1 MIGFFRQNV
10 FIRCQGKC
18 VPSVIVISSFEV
30 TYFCLQSCQK
40 WQNRPKSPFLP
51 FSEVIFNTLKTFAPL
66 RPSCTFHLGPKLVV
80 FIICYPV
87 SHYIWFYFESE
98 GGTLLTKIRKFWGKS
113 CKIHNFLAT
122 GKFFTNFWGSTK
134 FLIEWWVFHG

>member
-1 MIGFFRQNV
+1 M
-10 FIRCQGKC
+10 
-18 VPSVIVISSFEV
+18 SVLSVYMPTPKFSTKRTHFYDLIS
-30 TYFCLQSCQK
+30 
-40 WQNRPKSPFLP
+40 KSPFLP

-122 GKFFTNFWGSTK
+122 GKFFTNFWGSSK

>member
-18 VPSVIVISSFEV
+18 VPSVIVLSSFEV

-87 SHYIWFYFESE
+87 SHYIWLYFDQ
-98 GGTLLTKIRKFWGKS
+98 KK
-113 CKIHNFLAT
+113 
-122 GKFFTNFWGSTK
+122 K
-134 FLIEWWVFHG
+134 FLEKAVKSTIFKLQGSFLHIFGLAQNF

>member
-1 MIGFFRQNV
+1 MIGFFCQNV
-10 FIRCQGKC
+10 FIRSQGKC

-40 WQNRPKSPFLP
+40 WQNCPKSPFLP

-80 FIICYPV
+80 FIICYTV
-87 SHYIWFYFESE
+87 SHYIWLYFESE
-98 GGTLLTKIRKFWGKS
+98 GGTLLTKIRKFVEKS

-122 GKFFTNFWGSTK
+122 GNILYIFGVAQNF
-134 FLIEWWVFHG
+134 

>member
-1 MIGFFRQNV
+1 MIGFFCQNV
-10 FIRCQGKC
+10 FIRSQGKC

-98 GGTLLTKIRKFWGKS
+98 GGTLLTKIRKFRKKAVKS
-113 CKIHNFLAT
+113 TIFKLQGSFLHIFGVAQNF
-122 GKFFTNFWGSTK
+122 
-134 FLIEWWVFHG
+134 